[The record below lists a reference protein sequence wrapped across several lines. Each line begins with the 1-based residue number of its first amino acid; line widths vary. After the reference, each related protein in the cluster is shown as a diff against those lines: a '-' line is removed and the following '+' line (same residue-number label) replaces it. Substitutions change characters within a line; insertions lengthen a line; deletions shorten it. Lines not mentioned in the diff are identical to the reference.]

1 MNIRRIKSL
10 HDISIGMDLKSLV
23 MGWGGLSNMPYVKIC
38 PKENDLIN
46 NYVNMSNKMK
56 EVQPIY
62 DFQMMTK
69 WQIWV

>member
-1 MNIRRIKSL
+1 
-10 HDISIGMDLKSLV
+10 
-23 MGWGGLSNMPYVKIC
+23 MPYVKIC

-56 EVQPIY
+56 GVQPIY

-69 WQIWV
+69 